1 VSWLG
6 STLWRTVRAY
16 GSSNTYTWNTSGLV
30 SGTYRF
36 QVWARRAGST
46 SQFESSAQETF
57 TLVRR

>member
-1 VSWLG
+1 MRSESV
-6 STLWRTVRAY
+6 VRGLLIAAV
-16 GSSNTYTWNTSGLV
+16 GIGGAAGGCLV